1 MKPELEK
8 KLYKDFPKIFKYA
21 EETHDPIIPMA
32 FGCECA
38 DGWYGIINHMCKM
51 IQNDVD
57 RNERQQVLAV
67 QVKEKFGGL
76 RFYIDG
82 GSEKTYDIIHFFES
96 LSYIVCEKC
105 GKTNAET
112 RNTKSWIFTR
122 CEKCWE
128 EYLKT
133 N

>member
-1 MKPELEK
+1 MKLELEE

-21 EETHDPIIPMA
+21 KEKSDPIMPMA
-32 FGCECA
+32 FGCSCG
-38 DGWYGIINHMCKM
+38 DGWYSIINHLCKM
-51 IQNDVD
+51 IQNDVNRND
-57 RNERQQVLAV
+57 RTQVVAV

-82 GSEKTYDIIHFFES
+82 GSEKTYDIIDFFES

-105 GKTNAET
+105 GTTGAET
-112 RNTKSWIFTR
+112 RNTGSWIFTR
-122 CEKCWE
+122 CEACWKE
-128 EYLKT
+128 HLKT